1 MILWTIERLENIF
14 PEKAPKTALRK
25 VKGGFLEGTDSADG
39 FTVGRLI
46 STDPSLYLREDY
58 APGFLRK

>member
-1 MILWTIERLENIF
+1 MILWTVERWEDIF
-14 PEKAPKTALRK
+14 PQKAPEKVLRP

-39 FTVGRLI
+39 FTVSRLI
-46 STDPSLYLREDY
+46 STDPRLYLRKDY